1 MPTTSCRKSSCGYT
15 RISPPSIMKARLPA
29 WIFAI
34 ARNSIADHFRRKSR
48 AAGILSSD
56 FDLPLASAESHVD
69 STALSEL
76 SRCLEPPFSRV
87 RQTPCSPAN
96 MLPAFGG
103 VGIGDDGGV
112 ELRALCGS
120 RKEGVGDPIPALGV
134 RAPEVHIDLR
144 WVVSVEAY
152 VGIRGVESGLPA
164 CH

>member
-1 MPTTSCRKSSCGYT
+1 
-15 RISPPSIMKARLPA
+15 
-29 WIFAI
+29 
-34 ARNSIADHFRRKSR
+34 
-48 AAGILSSD
+48 
-56 FDLPLASAESHVD
+56 
-69 STALSEL
+69 
-76 SRCLEPPFSRV
+76 
-87 RQTPCSPAN
+87 